1 MIFIRSGPKFVNSLT
16 LLLLLGSALIVP
28 ASLAQSPDRDTPPQ
42 PGVLK
47 HPEAPTGTNP
57 PEPEQ
62 KRIFGIIPNFRT
74 FPSLVHYQPLTTPQ
88 KFKIASQDSFD
99 RGTFILAALFAGEG
113 QLARSNPSFG
123 GGAAAYG
130 HYFGTAYADFVI
142 GDFMTEAIYP
152 SLLHQDPRYFRRGR
166 GSGMSRLGYAVGQ
179 LFWTHTDRG
188 GMQFNFS
195 EIGGNATAVAISNA
209 YYPENRDVPDALVK
223 LSSQL
228 AVDMAANILKE
239 FSPDI
244 YRHILRR
251 HRSVNHASGS

>member
-1 MIFIRSGPKFVNSLT
+1 LP
-16 LLLLLGSALIVP
+16 SAF
-28 ASLAQSPDRDTPPQ
+28 AQSPDRETPPQ
-42 PGVLK
+42 PGTLK
-47 HPEAPTGTNP
+47 HPDAPSGTNP

-74 FPSLVHYQPLTTPQ
+74 FPSLLHYKPLTTPQ
-88 KFKIASQDSFD
+88 KFKIATQDSFD
-99 RGTFILAALFAGEG
+99 RGTFILAAAFAGEG
-113 QLARSNPSFG
+113 QLTRSNPSFG

-130 HYFGTAYADFVI
+130 RYLGTSYADFVI

-166 GSGMSRLGYAVGQ
+166 GSGLSRLGYSVEQ
-179 LFWTHTDRG
+179 LFWTHTDHG
-188 GMQFNFS
+188 GMQFNYS
-195 EIGGNATAVAISNA
+195 EIGGNATAVAISNS
-209 YYPENRDVPDALVK
+209 YYSDNRDAKDAVVK

-244 YRHILRR
+244 YRRFLRK
-251 HRSVNHASGS
+251 HRLTDNRSSL